1 MVFGNGTAIRDLKCP
16 ATLVYVDS
24 QAFTINSI
32 VVAIFNL
39 VVAVPT
45 IMLNIL
51 VIVAMSRKASLRKLS
66 NKILTNLAI
75 SDLLSGLMV
84 QPSISAILIIAN
96 SQTPL
101 DVPCQLV
108 IFTSVAGYTL
118 ACVSLLTV
126 SFVSFERYVAI
137 FYPFFYNRR
146 ISSRL
151 LLIVCASIWIVS
163 FVAIFS
169 MYFTNQHA
177 LFFWTNLVVITF
189 TYLWNIYV
197 YIQIMRQVNK
207 IHRDMQQ
214 RLKVLGTEKNVK
226 NNSKSMRLAAVVI
239 LNLLSCYLP
248 QIILSIW
255 RSIPS
260 YPLFVDGYLEYWS
273 MTIGPFASCLNPLV
287 YCYYDP
293 EIKREV
299 CSIVTRSRRKQDDFS
314 RSYYGGSFE
323 SSPLPSSRNFTIK
336 ERMQVK
342 NSSQNGGFC
351 DDQDD
356 PVRKSSKNDIE
367 EDNL

>member
-1 MVFGNGTAIRDLKCP
+1 MVFGNNSAIRNLECP
-16 ATLVYVDS
+16 ATLVFVDAQS
-24 QAFTINSI
+24 FTINSI
-32 VVAIFNL
+32 IVTIFNL

-66 NKILTNLAI
+66 NKILTNLAV

-84 QPSISAILIIAN
+84 QPSIAAILSIAN
-96 SQTPL
+96 AQTPL
-101 DVPCQLV
+101 DVPCELF

-137 FYPFFYNRR
+137 FYPFFYNRC
-146 ISSRL
+146 ISSRFL
-151 LLIVCASIWIVS
+151 LVVCAFIWIVS

-169 MYFTNQHA
+169 MYFTDQYA

-189 TYLWNIYV
+189 TYVWNIYV

-214 RLKVLGTEKNVK
+214 RLKVLGTENNVK

-260 YPLFVDGYLEYWS
+260 YPLFVDGYL
-273 MTIGPFASCLNPLV
+273 
-287 YCYYDP
+287 
-293 EIKREV
+293 R
-299 CSIVTRSRRKQDDFS
+299 
-314 RSYYGGSFE
+314 
-323 SSPLPSSRNFTIK
+323 
-336 ERMQVK
+336 
-342 NSSQNGGFC
+342 
-351 DDQDD
+351 
-356 PVRKSSKNDIE
+356 
-367 EDNL
+367 